1 MDELLQEFIAETRE
15 TLAALASEI
24 VAWEADPADRQRLD
38 AIFRFVHT
46 VKGSCGFLDLP
57 RLAKLSHEAENVLAA
72 VRDGR
77 RAPDAK
83 LVDAVL
89 GVVDRIGELAEA
101 LDAGIEIEAQGDAAL
116 IAALDENCENGAEP
130 ATVVPAATAAAPL
143 SRATQRSVRLPVDL
157 LDRMMNGMSEM
168 VLARNELARKLREGA
183 PDPAAEAALERLS
196 LTVADMRDTV
206 SRTRMQPIKALFA
219 ALPRMVR
226 DTASQLGKQ
235 VVLNIEGGDV
245 EIDREMIE
253 AMRDPLVHIIRNA
266 IDHGVEAP
274 TARAAA
280 GKPAAGRLTVAAR
293 QSGNTIVIEV
303 SDDGN
308 GIDTARLVA
317 KHAAAHGRDLTDY
330 ARLGERARL
339 DLIFEPGLSSRDEV
353 TEVSGRGVG
362 MDVVRANVEQV
373 GGRIELLNEPGR
385 GLAIVIHVPLTLSI
399 IPTIVLGAGG
409 QRFAIARQ
417 AVEEIVAIG
426 GESVRIDR
434 LGGGYIAAVR
444 GQRMALVDLP
454 AQLGLS
460 GDAPDSRA
468 MLAIVD
474 IRGGAYAIA
483 VDQVFDIEE
492 LVVRP
497 AAPPV
502 MACGLFAGQT
512 LPDTGVPM
520 LVLDP
525 AGIAS
530 ANGIAFARQAPAEDE
545 AVAPPERGLKCL
557 LIRDLDDARRAI
569 PLAAVERIE
578 DALVDRIGVTGG
590 RLRLTTDHGIID
602 LSARAPLPEVGSVT
616 IVRLSAGDREAAYAV
631 AEPIEIVAVGGEWA
645 TACPG
650 DGLLGVALHDG
661 RPVEIVD
668 PGALLPAGA
677 VDREQRPICLLA
689 GEARGWMAGF
699 LAPVLEQAGY
709 RVATEAPADDSP
721 FTILAM
727 EDDQVTV
734 PNGSRVVRLAE
745 QPGRDAVF
753 RYDRAG
759 VLAAVAGAAR

>member
-77 RAPDAK
+77 RTPDAR

-89 GVVDRIGELAEA
+89 AVVDRIGELAEA
-101 LDAGIEIEAQGDAAL
+101 LDAGVEVEAEGDAAL
-116 IAALDENCENGAEP
+116 IAALDEHFEIVEEIAVAAP
-130 ATVVPAATAAAPL
+130 AVATAAAP
-143 SRATQRSVRLPVDL
+143 SARATQRSVRLPVDL

-168 VLARNELARKLREGA
+168 VLARNELARKLRDGD

-206 SRTRMQPIKALFA
+206 SRTRMQPIEALFA

-235 VVLNIEGGDV
+235 VALNIEGGDV

-253 AMRDPLVHIIRNA
+253 AMRDPLVHIIRNS
-266 IDHGVEAP
+266 IDHGIEAP
-274 TARAAA
+274 EKRAIV

-303 SDDGN
+303 SDDGA

-317 KHAAAHGRDLTDY
+317 KHAATHGRDLGEY
-330 ARLGERARL
+330 ARLGERAQL
-339 DLIFEPGLSSRDEV
+339 DLVFEPGLSSRDEV

-373 GGRIELLNEPGR
+373 GGRIELLNDPGR

-417 AVEEIVAIG
+417 AVEEIVANG
-426 GESVRIDR
+426 CETVRIDP
-434 LGGGYIAAVR
+434 LGDGYIAAVR
-444 GQRMALVDLP
+444 GERMALVDLP
-454 AQLGLS
+454 KLLGLTD
-460 GDAPDSRA
+460 GTPDARA
-468 MLAIVD
+468 MLAIVG
-474 IRGGAYAIA
+474 IRGGTYAIA
-483 VDQVFDIEE
+483 VDKVYDIEE

-530 ANGIAFARQAPAEDE
+530 ANGIAFARRAPEE
-545 AVAPPERGLKCL
+545 EVVTTPVELGLECL
-557 LIRDLDDARRAI
+557 LVRDLDDVRRAI
-569 PLAAVERIE
+569 PLVAVERIE
-578 DALVDRIGVTGG
+578 DVPIERIGVTGG
-590 RLRLTTDHGIID
+590 RLRLTADDTIVD
-602 LSARAPLPEVGSVT
+602 LFACAPMPEDGSVT
-616 IVRLSAGDREAAYAV
+616 IVRLRVGDREGAYAV
-631 AEPIEIVAVGGEWA
+631 SEPIEIVALGGDWA
-645 TACPG
+645 AAG
-650 DGLLGVALHDG
+650 ADSALLGVALHDG
-661 RPVEIVD
+661 KPVEVVD
-668 PGALLPAGA
+668 PTQYIPKAGG
-677 VDREQRPICLLA
+677 DRPICLLA
-689 GEARGWMAGF
+689 GEARTWMAGF
-699 LAPVLEQAGY
+699 LTPVLEQAGY
-709 RVATEAPADDSP
+709 AVVIEPPANGSPVAV
-721 FTILAM
+721 LAM
-727 EDDQVTV
+727 EDEQVTV
-734 PNGSRVVRLAE
+734 PDGSRLVRLTDR
-745 QPGRDAVF
+745 PGGEAVF

-759 VLAAVAGAAR
+759 VIAALSGTAR

>member
-24 VAWEADPADRQRLD
+24 VVWEAAPDDRQRLD

-77 RAPDAK
+77 RTPDAR

-89 GVVDRIGELAEA
+89 AIVDRIGELAEA
-101 LDAGIEIEAQGDAAL
+101 LDAGVEVEAGADAQL
-116 IAALDENCENGAEP
+116 IAALDENFEATEGAPE
-130 ATVVPAATAAAPL
+130 AVPAAGPVATPSA
-143 SRATQRSVRLPVDL
+143 RATQRSVRLPVDL

-168 VLARNELARKLREGA
+168 VLARNELARKLREGR
-183 PDPAAEAALERLS
+183 PDPAAEAALDRLS

-206 SRTRMQPIKALFA
+206 SRTRMQPIDALFA

-226 DTASQLGKQ
+226 DTSSQLGKQ
-235 VVLNIEGGDV
+235 VALVIEGGDV

-253 AMRDPLVHIIRNA
+253 AMRDPLAHIVRNA
-266 IDHGVEAP
+266 IDHGIEPADK
-274 TARAAA
+274 RAAA

-303 SDDGN
+303 SDDGA
-308 GIDTARLVA
+308 GIDTARLIA
-317 KHAAAHGRDLTDY
+317 KHAAAHGRPSAEY
-330 ARLGERARL
+330 AGLGERARL
-339 DLIFEPGLSSRDEV
+339 DLVFEPGLSSRDEV
-353 TEVSGRGVG
+353 TQVSGRGVG

-373 GGRIELLNEPGR
+373 GGRIELINDHGR

-399 IPTIVLGAGG
+399 IPTIVVGAAG

-417 AVEEIVAIG
+417 AVEEIVAVG
-426 GESVRIDR
+426 CDSVRIDR

-444 GQRMALVDLP
+444 GERMALVDVP
-454 AQLGLS
+454 ALLGL
-460 GDAPDSRA
+460 DDRAPASRK
-468 MLAIVD
+468 MLAIVG

-483 VDQVFDIEE
+483 VDEVFDIEE

-530 ANGIAFARQAPAEDE
+530 ASGITFARQSPIDEDVPTE
-545 AVAPPERGLKCL
+545 VVATGVECL
-557 LIRDLDDARRAI
+557 LVRDLDDVRRAI
-569 PLAAVERIE
+569 PLVAVERIE
-578 DALVDRIGVTGG
+578 DVPINRIAVSGG
-590 RLRLTTDHGIID
+590 RLRLTADGAIID
-602 LSARAPLPEVGSVT
+602 LFARAKLPIQGSVT
-616 IVRLSAGDREAAYAV
+616 VVRLRVGDREAGYAI
-631 AEPIEIVAVGGEWA
+631 AEPIEIATLSGDWA
-645 TACPG
+645 TA
-650 DGLLGVALHDG
+650 DALLGIALHDG
-661 RPVEIVD
+661 NPVEVIDPSQLSPVVVAGQDDRPV
-668 PGALLPAGA
+668 
-677 VDREQRPICLLA
+677 CLLA
-689 GEARGWMAGF
+689 GEARTWMAGF

-709 RVATEAPADDSP
+709 RTVIEPPTDRSP
-721 FTILAM
+721 IAVLAM

-734 PNGSRVVRLAE
+734 PDGSKLVRLA
-745 QPGRDAVF
+745 QHPGGNAIF
-753 RYDRAG
+753 QYDRAG
-759 VLAAVAGAAR
+759 VLAALAGATK